1 MLRRILFS
9 LHMHLFVKCLLNM
22 KLLSASINL
31 SKLIIETGF
40 EAFILENVGI
50 TFITTKTFSGI
61 ILLVEDTFLIK
72 SVESLI

>member
-1 MLRRILFS
+1 
-9 LHMHLFVKCLLNM
+9 M
-22 KLLSASINL
+22 KLLSAIISL

-50 TFITTKTFSGI
+50 TSILIKNFSGV
-61 ILLVEDTFLIK
+61 ILLVEDTFSIK